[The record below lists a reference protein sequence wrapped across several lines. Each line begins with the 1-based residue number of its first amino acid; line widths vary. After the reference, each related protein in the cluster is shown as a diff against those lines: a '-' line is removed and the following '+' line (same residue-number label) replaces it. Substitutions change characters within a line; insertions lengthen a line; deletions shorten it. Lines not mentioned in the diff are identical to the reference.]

1 MNIVQ
6 DQPFSLSYGPDKWF
20 NHENL
25 LYAVVSV
32 PVLGIPTVEINR
44 QACIP
49 LMTRSINL
57 KSVLAATYR
66 EQRRAIPPQD

>member
-6 DQPFSLSYGPDKWF
+6 DQPLSLSYGPDKWF
-20 NHENL
+20 NHQDL

-32 PVLGIPTVEINR
+32 PVLGMATVEINP

-66 EQRRAIPPQD
+66 EQRRAISPQD